1 MIPNLGKDTKSGQRY
16 HEKENYRP
24 ISLMNIHAKILKK
37 VLVKEVQKH
46 LKGIMLDD
54 QVRFNPGI

>member
-1 MIPNLGKDTKSGQRY
+1 
-16 HEKENYRP
+16 
-24 ISLMNIHAKILKK
+24 MNIHAKILKK